1 MWKYEFFSYYLIDYE
16 RGDGNYPYNY
26 SDYVLTRLF
35 ILFHNSPPSVVCL
48 TLSIL
53 VAYNLLIRVL
63 VLVIGNPL
71 VLGHNISRSHLW
83 RE

>member
-35 ILFHNSPPSVVCL
+35 ILFHNQPPSVVCL
-48 TLSIL
+48 
-53 VAYNLLIRVL
+53 VLLIF
-63 VLVIGNPL
+63 IG
-71 VLGHNISRSHLW
+71 
-83 RE
+83 

>member
-1 MWKYEFFSYYLIDYE
+1 MSFGVMWKYEFFSYYLIDYE

-63 VLVIGNPL
+63 MLAIGRAL
-71 VLGHNISRSHLW
+71 D
-83 RE
+83 

>member
-35 ILFHNSPPSVVCL
+35 ILFHNLPPLGSL
-48 TLSIL
+48 FNFI
-53 VAYNLLIRVL
+53 
-63 VLVIGNPL
+63 NPRGL
-71 VLGHNISRSHLW
+71 
-83 RE
+83 

>member
-1 MWKYEFFSYYLIDYE
+1 MSFGVMWKYEFFSYYLIDYE

-48 TLSIL
+48 ILLIL
-53 VAYNLLIRVL
+53 VVCSRLIL
-63 VLVIGNPL
+63 I
-71 VLGHNISRSHLW
+71 
-83 RE
+83 